1 MCRAMIYLPL
11 PAHLPLPARLPLPAH
26 LLSQLEEVV

>member
-1 MCRAMIYLPL
+1 MIYLPL